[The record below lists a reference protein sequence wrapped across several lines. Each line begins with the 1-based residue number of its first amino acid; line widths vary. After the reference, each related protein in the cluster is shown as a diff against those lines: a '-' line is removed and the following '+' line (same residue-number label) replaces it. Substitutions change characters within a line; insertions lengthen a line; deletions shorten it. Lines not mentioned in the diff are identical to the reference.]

1 MVKLLRILRGY
12 VVFMISGSRPE
23 KFVNILTYN
32 GVNVWGVKSK
42 DGVVY
47 CTTLAVNYKHIRR
60 LSRRTRNKVCIK
72 SKHGIPFFINRNKDR
87 VGLPIG
93 FACSLI
99 IFKLLSMFLWNID
112 IYGFNNISYNKAKS
126 VMESVGIYEGAYGRF
141 DSLKNIQTKAMIEF
155 ENVSWITVNVDGSKG
170 EVNISEVTEKGE
182 IKDDI
187 PYNIKAD
194 TDAQI
199 IRVDAY
205 SGSAVVKS
213 GDAVAKGNLLI
224 SGFVET
230 ELGGTHLSTADGI
243 VWAKT
248 EHTESFSVPKTYTF
262 AAYNPNC
269 KNRNSCRLFNIV
281 IPLKFDNYNTTDNYF
296 SFISERKASFQNET
310 ASLSLINENIYF
322 YDTDN
327 VTLDKNSAENIF
339 KTNMLLNELFNYGDK
354 KIISRTVESSVDDK
368 NFNYNVVYNCE
379 EDIGEKSEIILE
391 DNFVISNE
399 DTAEDT
405 TEHSPEY

>member
-1 MVKLLRILRGY
+1 MVKLLRFLRGY
-12 VVFMISGSRPE
+12 IVFMVSGSYPE

-32 GVNVWGVKSK
+32 GVNVWGVRSK
-42 DGVVY
+42 DGIVY
-47 CTTLAVNYKHIRR
+47 CTTLAANYRHIRR
-60 LSRRTRNKVCIK
+60 LSRRTRNKIRIK

-87 VGLPIG
+87 IGLPIG
-93 FACSLI
+93 FVCFLL

-112 IYGFNNISYNKAKS
+112 IYGFNDISYNKAKS
-126 VMESVGIYEGAYGRF
+126 VMESVGIYEGAYGTF

-170 EVNISEVTEKGE
+170 EVNISEITEKGE
-182 IKDDI
+182 IKDDT
-187 PYNIKAD
+187 PYNIKAN

-230 ELGGTHLSTADGI
+230 ELGGTHLSTADGV

-248 EHTESFSVPKTYTF
+248 EHTENFLVPKSYT
-262 AAYNPNC
+262 AAEYNPDN
-269 KNRNSCRLFNIV
+269 KNRYSCRLFNIV
-281 IPLKFDNYNTTDNYF
+281 IPLKFDNYNTSDNYF
-296 SFISERKASFQNET
+296 SFISENKASFQNET
-310 ASLSLINENIYF
+310 ASISLINENIYF
-322 YDTDN
+322 YNTN
-327 VTLDKNSAENIF
+327 NITTNENSAENIF
-339 KTNMLLNELFNYGDK
+339 KTEMLLNELFNYSDK
-354 KIISRTVESSVDDK
+354 KIISRTVKSSVDDK
-368 NFNYNVVYNCE
+368 NYNYTVKYNCE

-391 DNFVISNE
+391 DNFSISNE
-399 DTAEDT
+399 DVMED
-405 TEHSPEY
+405 ESEY